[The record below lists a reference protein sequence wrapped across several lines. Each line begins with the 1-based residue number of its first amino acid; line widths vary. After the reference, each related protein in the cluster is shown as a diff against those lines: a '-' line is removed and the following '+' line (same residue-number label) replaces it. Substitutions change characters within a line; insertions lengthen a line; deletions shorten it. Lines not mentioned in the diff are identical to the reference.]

1 MINKNILQYASDS
14 INGEMK
20 LPIFQRQYKWKQN
33 QVKLLYDSIR
43 LKYPVGS
50 IILLQKGENVKIT
63 DRLFRGADPNKEK
76 KKLIS

>member
-43 LKYPVGS
+43 LKYPIGS
-50 IILLQKGENVKIT
+50 IILLQK
-63 DRLFRGADPNKEK
+63 
-76 KKLIS
+76 